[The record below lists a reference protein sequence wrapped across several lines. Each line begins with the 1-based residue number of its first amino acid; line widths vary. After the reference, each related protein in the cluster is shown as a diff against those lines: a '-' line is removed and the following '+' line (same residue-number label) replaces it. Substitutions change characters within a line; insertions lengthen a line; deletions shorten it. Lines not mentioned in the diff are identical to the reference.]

1 MLALLKSRVSP
12 SQRSLCSLLPAS
24 SFAIQLMV
32 TTTSSSLVRG
42 SSVCLQTGCVFL
54 DIF

>member
-1 MLALLKSRVSP
+1 VLALLEFGVSP
-12 SQRSLCSLLPAS
+12 SHRYLCSLLPAS

-42 SSVCLQTGCVFL
+42 SSV
-54 DIF
+54 